1 MFMFLP
7 IKKAPVGAF
16 LRTNVT
22 YVETYAVIYAVIYA
36 VMALYSRTLFL
47 DANERS

>member
-22 YVETYAVIYAVIYA
+22 YVETYAVIYAV
-36 VMALYSRTLFL
+36 
-47 DANERS
+47 